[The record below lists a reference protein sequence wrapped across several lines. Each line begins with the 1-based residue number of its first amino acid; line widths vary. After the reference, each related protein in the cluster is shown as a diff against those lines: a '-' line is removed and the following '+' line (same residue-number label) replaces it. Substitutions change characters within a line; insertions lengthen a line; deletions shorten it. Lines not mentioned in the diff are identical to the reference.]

1 MRSAYK
7 WPHETHAESH
17 VNAQSEPIVS
27 DLIWIDLNTERA
39 DSPEAEIAE
48 KLEKKGYRHLVHL
61 LPYCRRKRY
70 KLEISENQFKSHS
83 PTQLENHKYT
93 LLRNILNL
101 KWQVCIWHQGFLDL
115 SSRPDRLHIGI
126 YLNKCSEMGPIHSG

>member
-27 DLIWIDLNTERA
+27 DLIWIDLNTDGA

-48 KLEKKGYRHLVHL
+48 KLKKKKRLQTFGAPAAL
-61 LPYCRRKRY
+61 LQM
-70 KLEISENQFKSHS
+70 E
-83 PTQLENHKYT
+83 T
-93 LLRNILNL
+93 LQTGNI
-101 KWQVCIWHQGFLDL
+101 
-115 SSRPDRLHIGI
+115 R
-126 YLNKCSEMGPIHSG
+126 

>member
-7 WPHETHAESH
+7 WPHETHAEPH

-48 KLEKKGYRHLVHL
+48 KLKK
-61 LPYCRRKRY
+61 K
-70 KLEISENQFKSHS
+70 
-83 PTQLENHKYT
+83 
-93 LLRNILNL
+93 
-101 KWQVCIWHQGFLDL
+101 
-115 SSRPDRLHIGI
+115 
-126 YLNKCSEMGPIHSG
+126 